1 MGWIAVVIISL
12 SVDLDLDLEINSY
25 KQIYS
30 QPSIDL

>member
-1 MGWIAVVIISL
+1 MGWIAVVHVDLIISL
-12 SVDLDLDLEINSY
+12 TVEINSY